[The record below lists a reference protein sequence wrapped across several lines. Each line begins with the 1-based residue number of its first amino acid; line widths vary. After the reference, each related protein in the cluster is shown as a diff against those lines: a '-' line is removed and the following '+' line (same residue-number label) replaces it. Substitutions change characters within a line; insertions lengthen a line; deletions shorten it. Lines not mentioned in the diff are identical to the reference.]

1 MRNVAACR
9 QSPYSA
15 REFPGYRGR
24 RPVRGEQSRPGSRDG
39 DAPDAARALGERGLR
54 EAARL
59 TPPRP
64 LASVI
69 FAQQRQNGLDAG
81 LDPGD
86 SAFEAML
93 TILQAAVTVFEAG
106 QP

>member
-1 MRNVAACR
+1 MLRPARACR
-9 QSPYSA
+9 NSA
-15 REFPGYRGR
+15 E
-24 RPVRGEQSRPGSRDG
+24 S
-39 DAPDAARALGERGLR
+39 
-54 EAARL
+54 
-59 TPPRP
+59 PPRP

-69 FAQQRQNGLDAG
+69 FAQQRENGLDAR

-86 SAFEAML
+86 SVFEAMLTIVEAML